1 MIEMS
6 EFSAKPV
13 HIRIGEEE
21 EEDKNSHET
30 MDDEENRK
38 RAFRY

>member
-13 HIRIGEEE
+13 HIRVGEDEEE
-21 EEDKNSHET
+21 EKYSHET

-38 RAFRY
+38 RAYRY

>member
-13 HIRIGEEE
+13 HIRIGDDEEE
-21 EEDKNSHET
+21 EKSSHET

-38 RAFRY
+38 RAYRY